1 MGYCVCLIDL
11 STFREISANLNGEKT
26 CGNINLLK
34 MFFGLLNCVEYFTE
48 ERKEIMTFN
57 SPRRIYPPRSLREKQ
72 KASQIEKLQ

>member
-57 SPRRIYPPRSLREKQ
+57 PPRSLREKQ